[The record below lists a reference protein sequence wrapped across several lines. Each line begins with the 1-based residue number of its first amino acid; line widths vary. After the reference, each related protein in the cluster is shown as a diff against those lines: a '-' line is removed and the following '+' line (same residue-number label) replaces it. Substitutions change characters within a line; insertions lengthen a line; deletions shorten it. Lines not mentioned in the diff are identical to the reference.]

1 MSGTKGKPGRGRK
14 PIPITQRDK
23 RQIEAL
29 ASMGVP
35 LDNIAKILNISPR
48 TLDKWLK
55 LPDIAALYKKGRIQ
69 AEITVAKA
77 LFDKALSGCL
87 PAIVWYERTRC
98 DRSERNEVQ
107 HTGSVIIFKT
117 GIVEH

>member
-1 MSGTKGKPGRGRK
+1 MSGIKRKLGRR
-14 PIPITQRDK
+14 PIPITGRDK

-48 TLDKWLK
+48 TLDNWLK
-55 LPDIAALYKKGRIQ
+55 LPGINALYKKGLLQ
-69 AEITVAKA
+69 AELIVAKA
-77 LFDKALSGCL
+77 LFNKALSGCL
-87 PAIVWYERTRC
+87 PAIIWYERTRC

-107 HTGSVIIFKT
+107 HTGNVIIFKT
-117 GIVEH
+117 AIVEH